1 MILKLVE
8 QDHPALHT
16 TTETFDFGSPP
27 TDPIQLAKDLYETMV
42 ENKGLGLAAPQVGL
56 PYRAFALYAVPG
68 IVCFNPRIVDVSNE
82 TILLE
87 EGCLTIPHLFLKVK
101 RPRKIKVRYTEP
113 NQNIVTKILDGMTA
127 RCFLHEL
134 DHLNG
139 LMYTKRAN
147 KIHLERALRKK
158 KELDRLV
165 KKAEAKGIV

>member
-1 MILKLVE
+1 MILKLVNL
-8 QDHPALHT
+8 DHPALHAPT
-16 TTETFDFGSPP
+16 QPFDFVNPP
-27 TDPIQLAKDLYETMV
+27 VDPIQLAKDLYETMV

-68 IVCFNPRIVDVSNE
+68 IVCFNPRIVDESVE
-82 TILLE
+82 TIILE
-87 EGCLTIPHLFLKVK
+87 EGCLSIPHLFLKVK
-101 RPRKIKVRYTEP
+101 RPRRIKVRYTEP
-113 NQNIVTKILDGMTA
+113 NQNTVTKVLDGMTA

-139 LMYTKRAN
+139 LMYTKRSN
-147 KIHLERALRKK
+147 KIHLERAMRKK

>member
-1 MILKLVE
+1 MIFKLVKS
-8 QDHPALHT
+8 DDPILRVN
-16 TTETFDFGSPP
+16 TEPFDFVEPK

-68 IVCFNPRIVDVSNE
+68 IVCFNPRIVDESAE
-82 TILLE
+82 TIVLE
-87 EGCLTIPHLFLKVK
+87 EGCLSYPNLFIKIK
-101 RPRKIKVRYTEP
+101 RPRRIKVRYQEP
-113 NQNIVTKILDGMTA
+113 NGNPQTRVLDGMTA
-127 RCFLHEL
+127 RCFMHEL

-139 LMYTKRAN
+139 VVHTNKAN

-165 KKAEAKGIV
+165 KKAEERGLA

>member
-1 MILKLVE
+1 MILKLVALE
-8 QDHPALHT
+8 HPALHT
-16 TTETFDFGSPP
+16 PTEMFDFSNPP

-42 ENKGLGLAAPQVGL
+42 EQKGLGLAAPQVGL

-68 IVCFNPRIVDVSNE
+68 IVCFNPRIVDESNE

-87 EGCLTIPHLFLKVK
+87 EGCLSIPHLFLKVK
-101 RPRKIKVRYTEP
+101 RPRRIKVRYTEP
-113 NQNIVTKILDGMTA
+113 NQNIVTKVLDGMTA

-139 LMYTKRAN
+139 IMYTKQAN